1 MSSSENTTENNQD
14 KVHNDNF
21 EISFRILGN
30 EFFGMQISSKS
41 RAKNWAFF
49 GIFALFGVTILVN
62 ELGPALISIINS
74 VQ

>member
-1 MSSSENTTENNQD
+1 MTEENQKPLNR
-14 KVHNDNF
+14 DNF

-30 EFFGMQISSKS
+30 EFFGMRLTSES

-49 GIFALFGVTILVN
+49 GVLTLVGLSLLVN
-62 ELGPALISIINS
+62 EIGPALVEMVNA

>member
-1 MSSSENTTENNQD
+1 MDKNLPEPSE
-14 KVHNDNF
+14 DNF

-30 EFFGMQISSKS
+30 EFFGMKISSQS

-49 GIFALFGVTILVN
+49 GVLTLIAVTILVN
-62 ELGPALISIINS
+62 ELGPAFVSMINS

>member
-1 MSSSENTTENNQD
+1 VDKNLPEPSE
-14 KVHNDNF
+14 DNF

-30 EFFGMQISSKS
+30 EFFGMKISSQS

-49 GIFALFGVTILVN
+49 GVLTLIAVTILVN
-62 ELGPALISIINS
+62 ELGPAFVSMINS

>member
-1 MSSSENTTENNQD
+1 MSENNQPSE
-14 KVHNDNF
+14 DNF

-30 EFFGMQISSKS
+30 EFFGMKISSES

-49 GIFALFGVTILVN
+49 GLITLVAMTLLVN
-62 ELGPALISIINS
+62 EIGPALIQMMNL